1 MLDIKKGRNG
11 HVWIYQKIICGNF
24 QFYLWSVPGNK
35 KKKNNGYFLEIDEA
49 ETVEVKPTGSNG
61 ARTGTS
67 VGKPEVIAKP
77 ETTAPEESVKSAK
90 KTDKVS
96 VAPAQPAVATS
107 SSFALNYLLT
117 TTNSNERRYPGA
129 NMSFYLELAREIKTR

>member
-1 MLDIKKGRNG
+1 MFEFIKKLFAGIFSFIFG
-11 HVWIYQKIICGNF
+11 LF
-24 QFYLWSVPGNK
+24 SGNK

-67 VGKPEVIAKP
+67 VGKPEIIAKP
-77 ETTAPEESVKSAK
+77 ETTAPAESVKSAK